1 MSKMNKK
8 IDAIRS
14 ELRSEIEPLNVIM
27 KSNIDGLTGE
37 MKQVEKSQQFVAKK
51 SNLILTTVSEVN
63 EQS

>member
-1 MSKMNKK
+1 MNKK